1 MRDPRSRESNEKM
14 KPEKAQRYSEIL
26 RVMHGEMT
34 ARQICEACGYT
45 DMNMVRPRITEL
57 VKLGMVVKAG
67 TRYDNLTDRN
77 VTVFRKIEKR
87 EEKPKPKPAVPVA
100 RERPAVPVTPEP
112 NCDQLRLFA

>member
-1 MRDPRSRESNEKM
+1 MRDPRSKESNEKM
-14 KPEKAQRYSEIL
+14 KPEKAQRYNEIL

-67 TRYDNLTDRN
+67 TRYDNLTERN
-77 VTVFRKIEKR
+77 VTVFRKIVR
-87 EEKPKPKPAVPVA
+87 EEKPKPKPIVKHEAPPVRA
-100 RERPAVPVTPEP
+100 TPAT
-112 NCDQLRLFA
+112 CDQLRLFA

>member
-14 KPEKAQRYSEIL
+14 KPEKAQRYNEIL

-67 TRYDNLTDRN
+67 TRYDNLTERN
-77 VTVFRKIEKR
+77 VTVFRKIVR
-87 EEKPKPKPAVPVA
+87 EEKPKPKPVVNREAPPTVQVA
-100 RERPAVPVTPEP
+100 S
-112 NCDQLRLFA
+112 NYDQLRLFA